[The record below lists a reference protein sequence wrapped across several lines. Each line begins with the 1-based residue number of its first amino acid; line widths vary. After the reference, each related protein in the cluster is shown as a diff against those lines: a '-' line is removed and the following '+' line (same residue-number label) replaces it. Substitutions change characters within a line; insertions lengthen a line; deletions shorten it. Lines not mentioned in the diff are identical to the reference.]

1 MKIIALQG
9 MKNWKMRRQILGITR
24 ARAPEDAGTKEC
36 PLLSW
41 RGDLA
46 AAIDIWKTA
55 GSNHSLPTWL
65 AI

>member
-1 MKIIALQG
+1 

-24 ARAPEDAGTKEC
+24 ARAPEDAGTKEW

-46 AAIDIWKTA
+46 AAIDICKTA
-55 GSNHSLPTWL
+55 GEPGPITHYPHGSALGL